1 VRLVAVT
8 SCPTGIAH
16 TYMAAES
23 LEQGAL
29 AAGHE
34 IAVEAQGAAGC
45 VPLAAD
51 TIAAADAVILAAD
64 VEVRGRERFAGKP
77 TVSVG
82 VRRAITDAPGLLEQ
96 AVVVATTAARA
107 AAPASA
113 SLPVRHVDA
122 GTSGAVD
129 PEPASREPESREPV
143 SREPAAT
150 HVRRW
155 LMTGVGHMVPFVAAG
170 GILIS
175 LSFLLA
181 QLAGNGGAVALRGT
195 SLTGVATG
203 FDPASAMEWARLLF
217 AIGAAAFALL
227 IPVLAGFTA
236 FAIADRP
243 GLAPGF
249 VGGAIAAVL
258 GTGFLGGIAAG
269 LLGGFTALW
278 VSRWAVPP
286 GLRHVLPVVV
296 TPLVSTLLTG
306 AALVVV
312 LGRPLRAVSTGLAAW
327 LDGLAGANLVL
338 LGMVLGLM
346 MGFDL
351 GGPVNKVAYAFATG
365 GLAATSTAVTRAAPG
380 TPGSTSLEVMAAVM
394 AAGMTPPLGMA
405 LASSVRRRLFSEP
418 ERESGRAAWLLGA
431 SFISEGAIPF
441 AVADPWRVIASS
453 MAGSAVAGALVMAF
467 GSTSRAPHGGIW
479 VTPLIGSPQLF
490 LLAVAAGACVTA
502 GVVIALK
509 STRRAV
515 AAEQALAGATEAAE
529 AAGSAGS
536 AGAVG

>member
-1 VRLVAVT
+1 MRLVAVT

-23 LEQGAL
+23 LEQSAL

-34 IAVEAQGAAGC
+34 IAVEAQGAAGS
-45 VPLAAD
+45 VPLAAG

-96 AVVVATTAARA
+96 AVAAATAAATPPAAQEAADPPSRA
-107 AAPASA
+107 DVAGPAGGVARGAIGPGSRGPG
-113 SLPVRHVDA
+113 PVA
-122 GTSGAVD
+122 
-129 PEPASREPESREPV
+129 PEPARPVGREPV
-143 SREPAAT
+143 AT

-175 LSFLLA
+175 LSFLIA
-181 QLAGNGGAVALRGT
+181 QLAGRGGAVALRGT
-195 SLTGVATG
+195 SLAGVATG

-227 IPVLAGFTA
+227 VPVLAGFTA

-249 VGGAIAAVL
+249 VGGAIAAAL

-269 LLGGFTALW
+269 LLGGFTAWW

-312 LGRPLRAVSTGLAAW
+312 LGRPLRALSTGLAAW
-327 LDGLAGANLVL
+327 LDGLAGLNLVV
-338 LGMVLGLM
+338 LGVVLGLM

-351 GGPVNKVAYAFATG
+351 GGPVNKVAYTFATA
-365 GLAATSTAVTRAAPG
+365 GLAATSTGAAPG
-380 TPGSTSLEVMAAVM
+380 APGATSLEVMAAVM

-405 LASSVRRRLFSEP
+405 LASAVRGRLFSEP

-453 MAGSAVAGALVMAF
+453 MAGSAVAGGLVMAF

-479 VTPLIGSPQLF
+479 VTPLIGSPLLF
-490 LLAVAAGACVTA
+490 LLAVAIGTCVTA

-515 AAEQALAGATEAAE
+515 AAEQALSGASGTAG
-529 AAGSAGS
+529 
-536 AGAVG
+536 